1 MYVPDFLNTR
11 LPLFSLRVRGK
22 WKKDVIFQV
31 INGKQFLRKYTA
43 YDGSEKN
50 HLKPY
55 YSKFAAAI
63 WNWQQMPLQQRRWF
77 NSRASKLG
85 LQMSGYNYFIRLYML
100 DKLGDFVAYP
110 DPHHL
115 SHEPGG
121 DDEVRASGKLSLR
134 PSLDLATVGQKEK
147 PTIETIGIFRALSL
161 PIWSSPVNE
170 DEQLFY
176 ETGVPYRWNGVSD
189 LIVPFH
195 VALGGAEDVGDKFK
209 LQLSWQSDNCIGV
222 IPSSWNNVEVEVEV
236 LAGRN
241 AEHDSYCIEFNIDH
255 DIGGPGNEIKS
266 GDILA
271 GRLRRIA
278 ASSNEATNEIL
289 IRHHLEVEVSVNK
302 YYGSW

>member
-1 MYVPDFLNTR
+1 LYVPDFLNTR

-43 YDGSEKN
+43 YDGSEKA

-55 YSKFAAAI
+55 YSKFAAAV
-63 WNWQQMPLQQRRWF
+63 WNWQQMPLYQRRWF

-85 LQMSGYNYFIRLYML
+85 LQMSGYNYFIRLYMK
-100 DKLGDFVAYP
+100 DKLGDLVAYP

-115 SHEPGG
+115 SHEKNGP
-121 DDEVRASGKLSLR
+121 DEVRTSGKLSLR

-147 PTIETIGIFRALSL
+147 PTIVTIGIFRTLSL
-161 PIWSSPVNE
+161 PIWSSPVNA

-176 ETGVPYRWNGVSD
+176 ETTVSRRWDGISD
-189 LIVPFH
+189 LNVPIFA
-195 VALGGAEDVGDKFK
+195 ALSGAENVGDKFK
-209 LQLSWQSDNCIGV
+209 LQLSWQFDSCGGV
-222 IPSSWNNVEVEVEV
+222 IPAGCHDVDVEVEV

-241 AEHDSYCIEFNIDH
+241 AEHDVYCVNFNIDY
-255 DIGGPGNEIKS
+255 DIDGVGNEIQV
-266 GDILA
+266 GNVLA

-278 ASSNEATNEIL
+278 ATSNEVSNEIL
-289 IRHHLEVEVSVNK
+289 IRHHINVEQSVNK